1 MSKLA
6 PIEPVSIPVD
16 EQTTVRL
23 SRDLQGKLKMIA
35 ALERVTLMDVT
46 ESALRDFS
54 DRYEVMSGRDLS
66 TQPRRR

>member
-1 MSKLA
+1 MNKRAL
-6 PIEPVSIPVD
+6 IESVTIPAD

-23 SRDLQGKLKMIA
+23 SKSLQGKLKTIA

-54 DRYEVMSGRDLS
+54 ERYAVMSGRDLS
-66 TQPRRR
+66 ARDHR